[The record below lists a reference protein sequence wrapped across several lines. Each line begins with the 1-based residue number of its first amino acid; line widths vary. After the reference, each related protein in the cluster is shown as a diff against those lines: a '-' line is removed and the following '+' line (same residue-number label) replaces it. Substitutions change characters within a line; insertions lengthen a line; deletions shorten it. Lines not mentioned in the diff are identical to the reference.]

1 MDVAHGE
8 MVEKEL
14 DRMIEKRASKEPDL
28 DETEELWKESVR
40 RYNASREAERR
51 ALWADYHR
59 VHAERLR
66 RTVGPLIEHHEA
78 RARALSSETNGRKT
92 A

>member
-1 MDVAHGE
+1 MLDVERGE
-8 MVEKEL
+8 AVEKEL
-14 DRMIEKRASKEPDL
+14 EAFIEKRSRKEPNL
-28 DETEELWKESVR
+28 DAREELWKASVR

-66 RTVGPLIEHHEA
+66 RTVEPLIAHHEA
-78 RARALSSETNGRKT
+78 RARQLSSEATKGT

>member
-1 MDVAHGE
+1 MEVAHGE

-14 DRMIEKRASKEPDL
+14 TRMIEKRSRADPDL
-28 DETEELWKESVR
+28 DEREELWKESVR
-40 RYNASREAERR
+40 RYNAAREAERR

-66 RTVGPLIEHHEA
+66 RTVEPLIAHHEA
-78 RARALSSETNGRKT
+78 RAQQLLSEK
-92 A
+92 